1 MTKPVV
7 LLATIVGFAFLLVAC
22 EPTGTGADGPGT
34 TETTPT
40 APPADPPADPAT
52 SPVDPAT
59 TPSPSP

>member
-40 APPADPPADPAT
+40 APPADPTT